1 MPQYDYDLITIGAG
15 SGGVRASRRAAA
27 MGKRVAIVEN
37 LRTGGTCVM
46 RGCVPKKL
54 LVYAG
59 HFADDFE
66 DSGGYGWQSAD
77 PGFDWPALIEAKNKE
92 LDRLEAVY
100 HRILDEAGVEE
111 VFATARVADPHTVAV
126 DGPGDNKSLTAET
139 ILVATGGWPKMPDIP
154 GIEHAI
160 TSNEALDLAELPDRI
175 AIVGGGYVAV
185 EFAGIFNSLGSQVT
199 EIIRAPQILRG
210 FDDDVRDMLAGE
222 MEKKGIDIRRRTE
235 VEEIVKDA
243 KDDKAG
249 GGFTLKLK
257 DGGEIGADL
266 VMYATGRAPNTRGMG
281 LEETGVTL
289 DEKGAIKVDEFS
301 RSSVDNIYAIG
312 DVTERMNLTPVAIA
326 EAEAMVRTAFEDTPT
341 AVDYPGVPSAVFS
354 QPPIGTVGL
363 TEAEAGAVNEIG
375 GRGGIDVYMSRFTP
389 MKYTLSGRD
398 EKSMMKLIVEGK
410 TDRVLGCHMVGL
422 DAPEIIQG
430 FAVALRCGATK
441 AQFDATIGIH
451 PTAGEEFFTLR
462 DKRGEPGDG

>member
-1 MPQYDYDLITIGAG
+1 MPLYDYDLITIGAG

-27 MGKRVAIVEN
+27 MGAKAAIVEN

-66 DSGGYGWQSAD
+66 DSGGYGWERVD
-77 PGFDWPALIEAKNKE
+77 PGFEWPALIKAKNKE

-100 HRILDEAGVEE
+100 HRILGEVGVEE
-111 VFATARVADPHTVAV
+111 VFATATLADPHTVEV
-126 DGPGDNKSLTAET
+126 DGKSLTT
-139 ILVATGGWPKMPDIP
+139 KTLLVATGGWPMMPDIP
-154 GIEHAI
+154 GIEHVI
-160 TSNEALDLAELPDRI
+160 TSNEALDLPELPERI
-175 AIVGGGYVAV
+175 VIIGGGYVAV
-185 EFAGIFNSLGSQVT
+185 EFAGIFNSLGARVP

-210 FDDDVRDMLAGE
+210 FDDDVRDMLARE
-222 MEKKGIDIRRRTE
+222 MEKKGIDIRRETV
-235 VEEIVKDA
+235 VEAITKEGNKS
-243 KDDKAG
+243 G
-249 GGFTLKLK
+249 GVFSLKLK
-257 DGGEIGADL
+257 GGGTIAADR
-266 VMYATGRAPNTRGMG
+266 VMYATGRAPNTKDMG
-281 LEETGVTL
+281 LGEAGVEL
-289 DEKGAIKVDEFS
+289 DGKGAVRVDEFS
-301 RSSVDNIYAIG
+301 RASVDNIYAIG

-326 EAEAMVRTAFEDTPT
+326 EAEAMVRTAFGGKPI
-341 AVDYPGVPSAVFS
+341 AVDYSGAPSAVFS

-363 TEAEAGAVNEIG
+363 TEAEAGEQTDG
-375 GRGGIDVYMSRFTP
+375 EIDVYVSRFTP

-398 EKSMMKLIVEGK
+398 EKSMMKLVVERN

-430 FAVALRCGATK
+430 FAVALRTGATK
-441 AQFDATIGIH
+441 AHFDATIGIH

-462 DKRGEPGDG
+462 EKRG